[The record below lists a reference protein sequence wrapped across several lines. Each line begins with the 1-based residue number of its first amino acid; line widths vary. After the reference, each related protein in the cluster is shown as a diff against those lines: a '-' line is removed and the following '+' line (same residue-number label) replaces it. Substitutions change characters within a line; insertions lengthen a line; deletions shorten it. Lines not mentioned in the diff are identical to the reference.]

1 MSFFDFFRRKPATK
15 PPFDIEKVRPHIW
28 KGRNSPQNRSPG
40 KSNIDKGLDI
50 RRHFYNERGFQCYAS
65 FFAYWDGWIS
75 AGHCLTDSHDLLP
88 PFAKGDLNSW
98 PGGLDA
104 ALMGCRLPDQKPEA
118 PIIGQRV
125 IMKAFPAGCRTLET
139 RRGHVYIERG
149 AGSGTWIAHIE
160 TPDEPVVIGMSGGPV
175 VDADSG
181 DPIGIIITRN
191 SPADLNND
199 RDPDESCDFIALSA
213 VWEAVKRHQNIA

>member
-1 MSFFDFFRRKPATK
+1 MSFFDFFRRKPEPK
-15 PPFDIEKVRPHIW
+15 PSFDIEKVRPSIW
-28 KGRNSPQNRSPG
+28 KGKTRNKIPDTPISIQ
-40 KSNIDKGLDI
+40 GLDI

-125 IMKAFPAGCRTLET
+125 IMKAFPAGCRTLEM

-160 TPDEPVVIGMSGGPV
+160 TPDEPVVTGMSGGPV
-175 VDADSG
+175 LDAKTRQ
-181 DPIGIIITRN
+181 PIGITITRN

-199 RDPDESCDFIALSA
+199 RDPDESADFIALSS
-213 VWEAVKRHQNIA
+213 VWDALSGPAIV

>member
-1 MSFFDFFRRKPATK
+1 MSIFDFFRRKPAPLRKAESKAPRATVLTK
-15 PPFDIEKVRPHIW
+15 QDID
-28 KGRNSPQNRSPG
+28 NSGP
-40 KSNIDKGLDI
+40 DI

-75 AGHCLTDSHDLLP
+75 AGHCLTETHDLFP
-88 PFAKGDLNSW
+88 PFAKGELSSW

-104 ALMGCRLPDQKPEA
+104 ALMGCRLPSQKPEA

-125 IMKAFPAGCRTLET
+125 IMKGFPAGCRTMEI
-139 RRGHVYIERG
+139 RQGHVYIERG

-160 TPDEPVVIGMSGGPV
+160 TPDEPVVTGMSGGPV
-175 VDADSG
+175 VDLSSG
-181 DPIGIIITRN
+181 KPIGIIITRN

-213 VWEAVKRHQNIA
+213 VWEAIKRAQNIT

>member
-1 MSFFDFFRRKPATK
+1 MSLLDFFRRKPSKILPPKKPFAQSRPNPATQGAE
-15 PPFDIEKVRPHIW
+15 P
-28 KGRNSPQNRSPG
+28 N
-40 KSNIDKGLDI
+40 I
-50 RRHFYNERGFQCYAS
+50 RRHFYNEPDFQCYAS
-65 FFAYWDGWIS
+65 FFFLWEGWIS
-75 AGHCLTDSHDLLP
+75 AGHCLTDSQDLLP
-88 PFAKGDLNSW
+88 PFVKGELISW

-104 ALMGCRLPDQKPEA
+104 AHMGCRLPAKRPEA

-125 IMKAFPAGCRTLET
+125 IIKGYPAGSRTMET

-149 AGSGTWIAHIE
+149 AGTGTWIAHIE
-160 TPDEPVVIGMSGGPV
+160 DPDEPVVTGMSGGPV

-181 DPIGIIITRN
+181 RPIGIVITRN

-213 VWEAVKRHQNIA
+213 VWEAVNRAQNIA